1 MSVQR
6 ELHRHHPGSQTTWHI
21 VDWDQRR
28 TFGVTVEQY
37 RFDEELAV
45 DYLYNHIDQIDADA
59 CHLFITPDGQLVR
72 TSASPED
79 DVECCVEYFPVA
91 DHHPA
96 PRVST
101 ICRSQLEELDILG
114 ANVDLVCYRE
124 DGASEPKQ
132 FQDRLWDEM
141 YLWMRLPEHPNI
153 VTFDRVVTDELEGRV
168 VGFTSR
174 FIKGDTLEKNT
185 SRPFKL
191 KHPRQLMDVVDE
203 LSLNIMLFDFDNSAA
218 FGQRCYWEDRDGVKG
233 LIFTVYEI
241 ITEDMSLRSVPFDE
255 QNMHDIT
262 ALKDWPKQPH
272 VKLDHPVSDYR
283 ALVTD
288 WAL

>member
-1 MSVQR
+1 MLTDSQR
-6 ELHRHHPGSQTTWHI
+6 DRYFVSSGDIIPGGKTTWHI

-37 RFDEELAV
+37 RFNEELAV
-45 DYLYNHIDQIDADA
+45 EYLHNHIDQIDADA

-101 ICRSQLEELDILG
+101 ICRPQLEDLDRLG
-114 ANVDLVCYRE
+114 ANADLVCYRE

-132 FQDRLWDEM
+132 VCRQSTPQHESPIHAKARQVAFKYYFVSQFQDRLWEEM
-141 YLWMRLPEHPNI
+141 YLWMRLPKHPNI
-153 VTFDRVVTDELEGRV
+153 VTFDRVVTDELKGRV

-174 FIKGDTLEKNT
+174 FIKGDTLEKNI

-191 KHPRQLMDVVDE
+191 KHPRQLMDVVDG
-203 LSLNIMLFDFDNSAA
+203 LN
-218 FGQRCYWEDRDGVKG
+218 
-233 LIFTVYEI
+233 
-241 ITEDMSLRSVPFDE
+241 
-255 QNMHDIT
+255 
-262 ALKDWPKQPH
+262 LK
-272 VKLDHPVSDYR
+272 
-283 ALVTD
+283 
-288 WAL
+288 